1 LVLGIVFARD
11 LAAIYVLVFLM
22 PLYLFSIFASA
33 LALAAT
39 GLSPTFVLALGALV
53 VAGIANEIDD
63 VATNTI
69 LQKRVPDAF
78 LGRVF
83 AVKFLGYGVGEAL
96 AFPMGGLVVDAIGP
110 RSTYLYAGAATAAAA
125 LLVALLLATAST
137 VRPGA
142 N

>member
-1 LVLGIVFARD
+1 MVLGS
-11 LAAIYVLVFLM
+11 AAIATLGDRVSLM
-22 PLYLFSIFASA
+22 PLYLLGIFASA

-53 VAGIANEIDD
+53 VAGIANGIDD

-83 AVKFLGYGVGEAL
+83 AVKFLGYGAGETL
-96 AFPMGGLVVDAIGP
+96 AYPVGGLVVDAIGP
-110 RSTYLYAGAATAAAA
+110 RFTYLYAGAATAAAGSLIA
-125 LLVALLLATAST
+125 ILILTAP
-137 VRPGA
+137 PGSGRRG
-142 N
+142 